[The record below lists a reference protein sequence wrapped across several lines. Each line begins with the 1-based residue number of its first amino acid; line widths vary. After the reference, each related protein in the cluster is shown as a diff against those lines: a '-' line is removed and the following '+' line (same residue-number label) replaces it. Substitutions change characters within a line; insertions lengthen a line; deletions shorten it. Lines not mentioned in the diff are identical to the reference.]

1 METAMNGPR
10 LGDLAFF
17 NAMYLDRPGLEGV
30 RDAVGRADWTAA
42 QREFVMHLRRR
53 NTPKWYSNWRGR
65 RDPHERE
72 EVELVNVGDEAIANV
87 DLDRADKAVRNTLTS
102 CNVEQVF
109 GDTVD
114 WELDPIKYKEWTWQ
128 LSRHPF
134 WVTLG
139 QAYWKTGDEKYAEAF
154 VRQMTHWV
162 ENILVPVGEDG
173 NAWKDDGRMGSPSTN
188 CWRTIE
194 CGIRMGQ
201 TWPYAF
207 HYFLSS
213 PNFTD
218 EAVCLMLKS
227 MVEHARHLM
236 RWPRTGNW
244 LTMEANGM
252 YHVGVLFPEFKEADE
267 WRRVGMERQYKELDV
282 QVYPDGAQIEL
293 SSGYHQ
299 VSLRNFVMTYNL
311 AQLNDQPMP
320 DDFSDKLERMYDYDL
335 YLAMPDLRMPA
346 LNDGGWTD
354 IKPWMKNALEFFP
367 EREDFKW
374 AATEGR
380 EGKRPTTLSTAFPYA
395 GHFVMR
401 SGWTHEDSYLF
412 FDGGPFGYGHQH
424 EDKLNLVIYSHG
436 RVHLTDAGNYPYDD
450 SQWRKYVLSTRAHN
464 TVMVDGR
471 EQNQRGKPR
480 DEYVAREPLPH
491 TWVTQPSFDFASASY
506 SEGYGP
512 QRDRSVTHTRSILFI
527 KPELWIVTDFLDAS
541 DDREHTYESMFHL
554 DTLKADVVGNRKS
567 VETQN
572 RDNGNLGI
580 YGALPANAE
589 ISVVAGQ
596 EEPIVQGWIPR
607 GKPYECQPLP
617 TAVFKAQGRGITEM
631 SYVICPIAKDDLSP
645 ISYIERLSS
654 EPGLSAGRI
663 AMMDGRAIHY
673 GMRLKRDR
681 PALCG
686 DFSVEGDA
694 FAVLESAD
702 GVVSSIHSIEGASVT
717 VDGRILEVGQHVG
730 HHSEEASISAQ
741 SGEA

>member
-1 METAMNGPR
+1 MNGPR
-10 LGDLAFF
+10 LGDLTFF
-17 NAMYLDRPGLEGV
+17 NAMYLDRPGLESV
-30 RDAVGRADWTAA
+30 RGAVERADWPGARRELAA
-42 QREFVMHLRRR
+42 YLRRR
-53 NTPKWYSNWRGR
+53 REPRWFSNWQDR
-65 RDPHERE
+65 RDPNHRQ
-72 EVELVNVGDEAIANV
+72 EVELVDVGDDAVAKV
-87 DLDRADKAVRNTLTS
+87 DLDVADKAVENTLTS
-102 CNVEQVF
+102 CRVEHVF
-109 GDTVD
+109 GDTID
-114 WELDPIKYKEWTWQ
+114 WELNPINYKEWTWQ

-139 QAYWKTGDEKYAEAF
+139 QAYWKTGDEKYAQAF

-162 ENILVPVGEDG
+162 ERVLVPVGEDG
-173 NAWKDDGRMGSPSTN
+173 NSWKHDGRMGSPMTN

-213 PNFTD
+213 PSFTD
-218 EAVCLMLKS
+218 DAICLMLKS

-267 WRRVGMERQYKELDV
+267 WRRVAMERQYKELDE

-299 VSLRNFVMTYNL
+299 VSLRNFVMTYNI
-311 AQLNDQPMP
+311 ARLNNQPLP
-320 DDFSDKLERMYDYDL
+320 EDFASKLERMYDYDL

-354 IKPWMKNALEFFP
+354 VRPWMRNGLEFFP
-367 EREDFKW
+367 QREDFKW

-401 SGWTHEDSYLF
+401 AGWTPDDAYLF

-424 EDKLNLVIYSHG
+424 EDKLNVVIYSHG
-436 RVHLTDAGNYPYDD
+436 RVHVTDPGNYPYDD

-464 TVMVDGR
+464 TVMVDGH
-471 EQNQRGKPR
+471 EQNQRGKDR
-480 DEYVAREPLPH
+480 ESYIAREPLPH
-491 TWVTQPSFDFASASY
+491 VWVTQPSLDFASASY
-506 SEGYGP
+506 DQGYGP
-512 QRDRSVTHTRSILFI
+512 ARDRSVTHTRSILFI
-527 KPELWIVTDFLDAS
+527 KPDIWVITDFMAAQDGHS
-541 DDREHTYESMFHL
+541 HSYESMFHL

-572 RDNGNLGI
+572 RDAGNLGI
-580 YGALPANAE
+580 YGVLPEGTELE
-589 ISVVAGQ
+589 IVSGQ

-617 TAVFKAQGRGITEM
+617 TAVYRCSGIGITEM
-631 SYVICPIAKDDLSP
+631 TYVIAPIAKEDLSP
-645 ISYIERLSS
+645 ISYIERLSVD
-654 EPGLSAGRI
+654 GGRSAGRI
-663 AMMDGRAIHY
+663 ALKDGRSIHY
-673 GMRLKRDR
+673 AIRL
-681 PALCG
+681 PGNGAAECG
-686 DFSVEGDA
+686 AFSAECDA
-694 FAVLESAD
+694 FAVMESVS
-702 GVVSSIHSIEGASVT
+702 GEVSSIHTIEGLALMS
-717 VDGRILEVGQHVG
+717 DGRPVEVGDRLLE
-730 HHSEEASISAQ
+730 SETVSPVASSVSEA
-741 SGEA
+741 

>member
-1 METAMNGPR
+1 MTGPR

-30 RDAVGRADWTAA
+30 RDAVARADWPAA
-42 QREFVMHLRRR
+42 RRAFVAHIKRRQ
-53 NTPKWYSNWRGR
+53 NPKWYANWQDRK
-65 RDPHERE
+65 DPHDRQ
-72 EVELVNVGDEAIANV
+72 EVELVNVGDEAIDKV
-87 DLDRADKAVRNTLTS
+87 DLDLANKATRNTLKS

-109 GDTVD
+109 EDVVD
-114 WELDPIKYKEWTWQ
+114 WELNPIDYKEWTWQ

-139 QAYWKTGDEKYAEAF
+139 QAYWKTGDEKYAQAF

-173 NAWKDDGRMGSPSTN
+173 NSWKEDARMGSPATN

-213 PNFTD
+213 PSFTD
-218 EAVCLMLKS
+218 EAVCLMIRS
-227 MVEHARHLM
+227 MVEQARHLM

-267 WRRVGMERQYKELDV
+267 WRRVGMERQYKELDE

-299 VSLRNFVMTYNL
+299 VSLRNFVMTYNI
-311 AQLNDQPMP
+311 ARLNEQPMP
-320 DDFSDKLERMYDYDL
+320 DDFASKLERMYDYDL

-354 IKPWMKNALEFFP
+354 IRPWMANALEFFP

-374 AATEGR
+374 AATERKEGR
-380 EGKRPTTLSTAFPYA
+380 RPTTLSTAFPYA
-395 GHFVMR
+395 GHFIMR
-401 SGWTHEDSYLF
+401 SGWKPEDAYLF

-424 EDKLNLVIYSHG
+424 EDKLNVVIYSHG
-436 RVHLTDAGNYPYDD
+436 RVHVTDPGNYPYDD
-450 SQWRKYVLSTRAHN
+450 SEWRKYVLSTRAHN
-464 TVMVDGR
+464 TVMVDGH

-480 DEYVAREPLPH
+480 EEYVVKQPMPH
-491 TWVTQPSFDFASASY
+491 TWVTQPSFDFASAAY
-506 SEGYGP
+506 DAGYGP
-512 QRDRSVTHTRSILFI
+512 QRDQSVTHTRSILFV
-527 KPELWIVTDFLDAS
+527 KPDFWILTDFMDATDGRS
-541 DDREHTYESMFHL
+541 HSYESMFHL
-554 DTLKADVVGNRKS
+554 DTLKADVIGNRKS

-572 RDNGNLGI
+572 RDAGNLGI
-580 YGALPANAE
+580 YGVLPRGA
-589 ISVVAGQ
+589 SVDVVSGQ
-596 EEPIVQGWIPR
+596 EEPTVQGWIPR

-617 TAVFKAQGRGITEM
+617 TAIFSSEGAGVTEM
-631 SYVICPIAKDDLSP
+631 SYVVCPIPKQDISA
-645 ISYIERLSS
+645 ISYVERLS
-654 EPGLSAGRI
+654 PGAGQAAGRI
-663 AMMDGRAIHY
+663 VMLDGRSVHYAI
-673 GMRLKRDR
+673 RLSKDNK
-681 PALCG
+681 AVCG
-686 DFSVEGDA
+686 DFSADCDV
-694 FAVLESAD
+694 FAVVESAN
-702 GVVSSIHSIEGASVT
+702 GEVSSIHATENAQVER
-717 VDGRILEVGQHVG
+717 DGRPVGVG
-730 HHSEEASISAQ
+730 DRVGEGVSPEAVSEDVAS
-741 SGEA
+741 